1 MITIRT
7 CVSDTDIQ
15 ALAKTAKMIWN
26 EYFID
31 LITQEQIDYMVDRFQ
46 SYPALRKAIQEDGYI
61 YYLAY
66 DNEEL
71 IGYCG
76 VQPQENRLF
85 LSKLYVL
92 KSYRGQGISSS
103 LFQCALKQAQAQK
116 LSAIYL
122 TCNKYNTHSL
132 DIYVH
137 KGFRQIDAVQ
147 SDIGH
152 GFIMDDYILQYDL

>member
-7 CVSDTDIQ
+7 CVSDADIQ
-15 ALAKTAKMIWN
+15 TLAKTAKMIWN

-31 LITQEQIDYMVDRFQ
+31 LITQEQIDYMVDKFQ
-46 SYPALRKAIQEDGYI
+46 SYPALNKAIHEDGYT

-103 LFQCALKQAQAQK
+103 LFQCAVQQAQAQE

-132 DIYVH
+132 DIYAH